1 MEIELTPTAK
11 KQLKKLPKSEVKKI
25 ARKLFF
31 VESNPFS
38 AKKLEGKL
46 KDRYVVR
53 AWPYR
58 IIYVIVGTS
67 KIQVEVIEHRQG
79 VYK

>member
-11 KQLKKLPKSEVKKI
+11 KQIKKLPTSEVKKI
-25 ARKLFF
+25 ARKLFSL
-31 VESNPFS
+31 ESTLYA

-46 KDRYVVR
+46 KDRYVIR

-58 IIYVIVGTS
+58 IIYVIVDNT
-67 KIQVEVIEHRQG
+67 IQVEIIEHRQS

>member
-1 MEIELTPTAK
+1 MKIELTKTAFR
-11 KQLKKLPKSEVKKI
+11 QLSRLPKSEAKKI
-25 ARKLFF
+25 ARKLYQLQDD
-31 VESNPFS
+31 PYS
-38 AKKLEGKL
+38 AKKLAGKL

-58 IIYVIVGTS
+58 IIYVIARNMI
-67 KIQVEVIEHRQG
+67 IQIEIIEHRQG

>member
-1 MEIELTPTAK
+1 MNVELTPTAK

-25 ARKLFF
+25 AKKLFAL
-31 VESNPFS
+31 EASPYIG
-38 AKKLEGKL
+38 KKLAGKL
-46 KDRYVVR
+46 KDRYSLR

-58 IIYVIVGTS
+58 IIYVITP
-67 KIQVEVIEHRQG
+67 KTIHIEVIEHRQG